1 MTSGS
6 KADDRCWRCDAPG
19 AGALV
24 CPRCEAPQP
33 LDPAADYFALLGL
46 PRRLVIDAEDLERRY
61 HAAARSVHPDRHQT
75 AGAHAQALSL
85 AASAALNRAYRTL
98 RDPVA
103 RGRYWLELHG
113 HPLASAGNGVPPALA
128 ALVFEVQE
136 KLAELRARG
145 ASAGALRAEVEAA
158 RDEIGG
164 RLDGLANALARRY
177 AEWDAAAAG
186 ASPAALDELRARLAE
201 MAYLD
206 TLHADVAAAL
216 GG

>member
-6 KADDRCWRCDAPG
+6 RADDRCWRCDAPG
-19 AGALV
+19 AGVLV

-33 LDPAADYFALLGL
+33 LDPSVDYFALLGL
-46 PRRLVIDAEDLERRY
+46 PRRLVIDAQHLERRY
-61 HAAARSVHPDRHQT
+61 HAAARRVHSDRHQT
-75 AGAHAQALSL
+75 AGAHAQALAL

-113 HPLASAGNGVPPALA
+113 RPLAGSSNRATPALA
-128 ALVFEVQE
+128 ALVFDVQE
-136 KLAELRARG
+136 KLAELRASG
-145 ASAGALRAEVEAA
+145 AAPGALRAEVEAA

-186 ASPAALDELRARLAE
+186 ASP
-201 MAYLD
+201 
-206 TLHADVAAAL
+206 
-216 GG
+216 G

>member
-6 KADDRCWRCDAPG
+6 RADDRCWRCDAPG
-19 AGALV
+19 AGVLV

-33 LDPAADYFALLGL
+33 LDPAVDYFALLGL

-61 HAAARSVHPDRHQT
+61 HAAARRVHPDRHQT
-75 AGAHAQALSL
+75 AGAHAQALAL

-113 HPLASAGNGVPPALA
+113 RPLAGAGNGVAP
-128 ALVFEVQE
+128 
-136 KLAELRARG
+136 
-145 ASAGALRAEVEAA
+145 GALRAEVEAA

-186 ASPAALDELRARLAE
+186 ASPGALEEL
-201 MAYLD
+201 
-206 TLHADVAAAL
+206 
-216 GG
+216 